1 MDVIGGMAKD
11 SKASESAVP
20 GPQSV
25 YHIVSITRRTLD
37 NSVSF
42 SKSPLAMQVHSFFV
56 LFLFL
61 FSFFLLGEK
70 WRQRSCEGKRTAN
83 TAMASFHGFWL
94 LDVADTTIHAEHG
107 ILSIKGYSG
116 TTNHRVMS
124 VLFVFQFL
132 FFFLFLLSATWNWQ
146 RINIFQSPSLS
157 LYLQTPPRNPDLV
170 YLCFF
175 VYLFVFL
182 PSYCVFS
189 KPFCSIHPSIHP
201 SITLSLS
208 LSPSIDEG
216 VFFCGG
222 WNYTILH
229 SCSRLPKLASPRYLH
244 FCGLFGLTWR
254 CHSLA
259 GCCDVTKRKHS
270 CC

>member
-61 FSFFLLGEK
+61 FFFFLLGEK
-70 WRQRSCEGKRTAN
+70 WRQRSCEGKRTGN

-132 FFFLFLLSATWNWQ
+132 FFFLFLLSAMWNWQ
-146 RINIFQSPSLS
+146 RFNIFQSPSLS

-201 SITLSLS
+201 SIPLSLS
-208 LSPSIDEG
+208 LHP
-216 VFFCGG
+216 
-222 WNYTILH
+222 
-229 SCSRLPKLASPRYLH
+229 
-244 FCGLFGLTWR
+244 
-254 CHSLA
+254 
-259 GCCDVTKRKHS
+259 
-270 CC
+270 